1 MNYSR
6 GLMRLWLV
14 CWALVTGYYVL
25 QGLETRELQYDAC
38 SHYGLQDRGCSVD
51 VSAFIGLPIFFSILA
66 FIFVP
71 ILFIVAR
78 AMARWVWRG
87 FLG

>member
-1 MNYSR
+1 MNYPR

-14 CWALVTGYYVL
+14 CWALVTGYYIWLGIVAESADYAVCSAH
-25 QGLETRELQYDAC
+25 GTRP
-38 SHYGLQDRGCSVD
+38 GCISNLT
-51 VSAFIGLPIFFSILA
+51 AFIALPIFFSILA

-78 AMARWVWRG
+78 ATARWVWRG